1 MLSCRQGTPLSQP
14 PSHSRA
20 ASTPAAAAAKR
31 AAECHR
37 GARGV
42 AWRSRHRR
50 RHRGGRA
57 ARTPADAAARRE
69 RRASSRSARC
79 GVAQPPPLP
88 SPRRPSSKPAGR
100 RCRQARTP
108 SVIGERAA
116 RRGEA
121 ATIAAASTQLSSKH
135 AGCRCRQA
143 RSRASSES
151 ARCGVAKPPL
161 VPSPKQPSSK
171 HAGRQARDR
180 PPPAARGMARPRRHR
195 CHRRVT
201 AEVVA

>member
-1 MLSCRQGTPLSQP
+1 MVS
-14 PSHSRA
+14 
-20 ASTPAAAAAKR
+20 
-31 AAECHR
+31 
-37 GARGV
+37 
-42 AWRSRHRR
+42 RSRHRCHR
-50 RHRGGRA
+50 RGGRA
-57 ARTPADAAARRE
+57 ASPPADAAARRE
-69 RRASSRSARC
+69 RRASSRGARC
-79 GVAQPPPLP
+79 GVAKPPPLP

-143 RSRASSES
+143 RGRASSES

-195 CHRRVT
+195 CHRRGGRVASRRAGRCCRQARGRASST
-201 AEVVA
+201 ARGVAYQSRYRRRHRGY